1 MERPSPQ
8 PLCPKEALDLLNCAT
23 GADFDPDKCLR
34 FLNALR
40 ACVLEKKVKKFSLS
54 QSIDK
59 QKAGS

>member
-40 ACVLEKKVKKFSLS
+40 ACVLEKPLE
-54 QSIDK
+54 K
-59 QKAGS
+59 QYAQPSGPTLKWAA